1 MTQGQT
7 VYVQWYGNIVEGTVV
22 ENTTPDDPLL
32 GCMVAVSIP
41 IQGTI
46 ATALFMPAHVYDTP
60 DAQKHTVCENKQPVY
75 KREEPVCENEQ
86 YASEDKPSPPL
97 CPTASPSEKS
107 SAARLQRFKQDHWDH
122 KHNHLNVEA
131 LDEYYALWREAHGS
145 HRQEEAAHPAPQ
157 PSPRYIVG
165 LDLAADTEPPQP
177 QHSLPVQSAAV
188 SQQPK
193 PQKRIVATQLPL
205 LFE

>member
-7 VYVQWYGNIVEGTVV
+7 VYVQWYGKIVEGTVV

-41 IQGTI
+41 IQGTM

-86 YASEDKPSPPL
+86 YASEDKQPACSIM
-97 CPTASPSEKS
+97 
-107 SAARLQRFKQDHWDH
+107 RFKEEHWDH
-122 KHNHLNVEA
+122 EHNHIKVEA
-131 LDEYYALWREAHGS
+131 LDEYYQLWRENIAM
-145 HRQEEAAHPAPQ
+145 RIRKPVNLLEMKMEAPTTPDEAVPQ
-157 PSPRYIVG
+157 NE
-165 LDLAADTEPPQP
+165 TTC
-177 QHSLPVQSAAV
+177 
-188 SQQPK
+188 K
-193 PQKRIVATQLPL
+193 PIKSVTQLS
-205 LFE
+205 LFD